1 MKKSLII
8 ILSLCALVAI
18 GTLFFPSEHSQK
30 VDTIPKQTQSI
41 VKNVKQETA
50 SSKKALET
58 LNLQKVSLQK
68 QLVQITSDLRQSKIR
83 NQFLSNE
90 VMQLKTEVLQLPII
104 DTPQRISNC
113 FELAETVDSLL
124 YSSQIHDSLL
134 NQQANRYDS
143 LVCIQQNQ
151 IDIVTK
157 SNENNIAKM
166 DTLLALNNQL
176 QKQCKADKRKL
187 VFTTFGN
194 RFLASGLF
202 ITTSIATYLQL
213 KNKI

>member
-18 GTLFFPSEHSQK
+18 GTLFFTNEHSQK

-41 VKNVKQETA
+41 VKNVRQETA
-50 SSKKALET
+50 SSKKTLET
-58 LNLQKVSLQK
+58 LNSQKVSLQK
-68 QLVQITSDLRQSKIR
+68 QLVQITSDLHQSKFNNHVLR
-83 NQFLSNE
+83 NE
-90 VMQLKTEVLQLPII
+90 VMQLKTEVLQLPIV

-124 YSSQIHDSLL
+124 YSNQIQDSLL
-134 NQQANRYDS
+134 NQQTNRYDS

-151 IDIVTK
+151 IEIVTK
-157 SNENNIAKM
+157 SNDNNIAKI
-166 DTLLALNNQL
+166 DTLVAFNNQL

-187 VFTTFGN
+187 AFTTFGN

-202 ITTSIATYLQL
+202 ITTTIATYLQL